1 MWDAIGK
8 NARNPLMLKMGQ
20 SQKKFLY
27 LIFDKVKLWDAIG
40 RNARNP
46 LMLKM
51 GQSHKGGG
59 QSYI

>member
-1 MWDAIGK
+1 MLEI
-8 NARNPLMLKMGQ
+8 LSLKMGQ

>member
-1 MWDAIGK
+1 
-8 NARNPLMLKMGQ
+8 MLKMGQ